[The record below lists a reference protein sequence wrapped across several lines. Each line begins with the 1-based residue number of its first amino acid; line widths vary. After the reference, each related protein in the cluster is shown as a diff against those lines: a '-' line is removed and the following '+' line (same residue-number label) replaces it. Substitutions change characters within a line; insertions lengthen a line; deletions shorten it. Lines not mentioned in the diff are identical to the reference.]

1 MQKFITAKG
10 IPVHINIA
18 GKGNKLLIFLHGF
31 LETQYIWDEFAPL
44 FENDYQV
51 LTIDL
56 PGHGL
61 TGSNPEENSMDFCAD
76 VIFET
81 MKSIS
86 FDKASLI
93 GHSMGGYAAIRFVQK
108 YTDKCESIV
117 LINSSPFADS
127 QEKKVDRLREIELIK
142 AGKILSLTALSIPKM
157 FAESN
162 LKKFSSKID
171 EIIEITEVHDPTGII
186 YSIMGLMSREDSLEF
201 LKTLQ
206 IPALMVAGER
216 DRFLNID
223 KIEYLKAELPNFKV
237 VILPESGHIA
247 FIEERD
253 KVELV
258 LKDFLQNL
266 P

>member
-10 IPVHINIA
+10 IPIHINIT
-18 GKGNKLLIFLHGF
+18 GNGNKLLIFLHGF

-44 FENDYQV
+44 FDKDHQV
-51 LTIDL
+51 LTLDL

-61 TGSNPEENSMDFCAD
+61 TGFNPIENSMDFCAD

-81 MKSIS
+81 MKLLS
-86 FDKASLI
+86 FEKASFI
-93 GHSMGGYAAIRFVQK
+93 GHSMGGYVAIRFAQK
-108 YTDKCESIV
+108 YADKCESIA
-117 LINSSPFADS
+117 LINSGPFADS
-127 QEKKVDRLREIELIK
+127 QEKKSDRLREIEVIK

-171 EIIEITEVHDPTGII
+171 EIIEITEVHDPSGII
-186 YSIMGLMSREDSLEF
+186 SSIKGLMSRDDSLEF
-201 LKTLQ
+201 LKSLQ

-216 DRFLNID
+216 DRFINID
-223 KIEYLKAELPNFKV
+223 KIEYLKEELPNFKF
-237 VILPESGHIA
+237 VILKESGHIA
-247 FIEERD
+247 FIEEKD
-253 KVELV
+253 KVEL
-258 LKDFLQNL
+258 LLRDFFENL